1 MEAVAKIKN
10 CPMSPRKMRL
20 VADNIRGLKVDK
32 ALDVLKFTNKEA
44 STWLE
49 KLVLAAIAN
58 WEHKNDMALNVDDHD
73 LYIKTIFVNEGMVL
87 KRFRPAPHGRAH
99 RIRKRTNHVTL
110 VVENKVQIDADL
122 VDNTEV
128 VETEEA

>member
-58 WEHKNDMALNVDDHD
+58 WEHKNDMALNCL
-73 LYIKTIFVNEGMVL
+73 LYTS
-87 KRFRPAPHGRAH
+87 
-99 RIRKRTNHVTL
+99 
-110 VVENKVQIDADL
+110 DAAD
-122 VDNTEV
+122 E
-128 VETEEA
+128 